1 MIEISCLEVEVIVI
15 ASCLDSDSEL
25 VLIFRVEGPLLCT
38 LFLRNVFVTCVN

>member
-25 VLIFRVEGPLLCT
+25 VFVRVEGPLLCT
-38 LFLRNVFVTCVN
+38 LFLRIVFVTCVN